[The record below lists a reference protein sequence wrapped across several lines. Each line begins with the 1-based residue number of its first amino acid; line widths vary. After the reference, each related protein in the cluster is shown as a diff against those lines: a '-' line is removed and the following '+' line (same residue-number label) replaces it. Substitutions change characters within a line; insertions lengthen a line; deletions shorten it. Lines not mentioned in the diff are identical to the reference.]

1 MPHQH
6 TGDNIVTRAIN
17 WLRRGYP
24 QGVPSHDNIAVLYV
38 LKRHLSNEDI
48 EAVIKEMIDA
58 SPQDSPTRRFTDKQ
72 IRDYIRDSA
81 HQVPNP
87 EDIER
92 VKTRLTESGFPV
104 E

>member
-1 MPHQH
+1 MI
-6 TGDNIVTRAIN
+6 TIRAAGPPLVPVARFSI
-17 WLRRGYP
+17 LYP
-24 QGVPSHDNIAVLYV
+24 QGVPSQDNIAVLYV

-72 IRDYIRDSA
+72 IRDYIRHSV

-92 VKTRLTESGFPV
+92 VKTRLAESGFPV

>member
-24 QGVPSHDNIAVLYV
+24 QGVPSQD
-38 LKRHLSNEDI
+38 EDI

-72 IRDYIRDSA
+72 IRDYIRHSA

-92 VKTRLTESGFPV
+92 VKTRLAESGFPV

>member
-58 SPQDSPTRRFTDKQ
+58 SPLHPSQRP
-72 IRDYIRDSA
+72 
-81 HQVPNP
+81 
-87 EDIER
+87 
-92 VKTRLTESGFPV
+92 SGPKPRGH
-104 E
+104 

>member
-24 QGVPSHDNIAVLYV
+24 QGVPSQDNVAVLYV
-38 LKRHLSNEDI
+38 LKRHLSDEDI
-48 EAVIKEMIDA
+48 EAVIKDMIDA
-58 SPQDSPTRRFTDKQ
+58 SPEDSPARRFTDAQ
-72 IRDYIRDSA
+72 IRDYIRHSA
-81 HQVPNP
+81 NQVPDP
-87 EDIER
+87 QDIAR

>member
-24 QGVPSHDNIAVLYV
+24 QGVPSH
-38 LKRHLSNEDI
+38 EDI

-72 IRDYIRDSA
+72 IRDYIRHSA

-92 VKTRLTESGFPV
+92 VKTRLAESGFPV